1 MTALESDAADTTV
14 SGVVDW
20 VGTLS
25 VPGPEQDEAMR
36 LLHGMM
42 LRAARRQVSRMSGLL
57 GGVGPEVVEEIANQS
72 ADEAMMSL
80 LGKLG
85 TFEGRSRF
93 TTWAYKFAVLQAATD
108 VRSRAWRGRDVHI
121 DGLEVAAP
129 DAAPSDY
136 VEAADLSAVVRTA
149 VDTVLTPHQ
158 RRILLALVVEEVP
171 IDVLAER
178 LGATRNALYKTLHDA
193 RKRLRAHLR
202 STGHLMSI
210 DDQTGRP

>member
-72 ADEAMMSL
+72 ADEAMMAL
-80 LGKLG
+80 LGKLT

-121 DGLEVAAP
+121 DGLEVAAS

-136 VEAADLSAVVRTA
+136 VEAADLSAVVRAA

-210 DDQTGRP
+210 DDQAGRP

>member
-72 ADEAMMSL
+72 ADDAMMSL

-121 DGLEVAAP
+121 DGLEVAAS

-136 VEAADLSAVVRTA
+136 VEAADLSAVVRAA

>member
-1 MTALESDAADTTV
+1 MTALESGAADTRV
-14 SGVVDW
+14 SHVEDW
-20 VGTLS
+20 VATLS

-36 LLHGMM
+36 QLHGMM

-72 ADEAMMSL
+72 ADEAMMAL

-85 TFEGRSRF
+85 EFEGRSRF

-121 DGLEVAAP
+121 DGLEVAATGAGPP
-129 DAAPSDY
+129 DYA
-136 VEAADLSAVVRTA
+136 EAADLSAVVRHA

-158 RRILLALVVEEVP
+158 RRILLALVVEDVP

-202 STGHLMSI
+202 STGHLSSI
-210 DDQTGRP
+210 DEQTGKP